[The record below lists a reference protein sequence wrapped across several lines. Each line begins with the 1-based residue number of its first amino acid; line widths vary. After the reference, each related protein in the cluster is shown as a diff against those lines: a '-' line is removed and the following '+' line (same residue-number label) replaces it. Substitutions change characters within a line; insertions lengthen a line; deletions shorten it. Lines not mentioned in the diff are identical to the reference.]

1 MKSAKAAIP
10 RALKNEVWITYV
22 GKAFDAKC
30 NVSWCTTTITPFTF
44 EAGHNIPESK
54 GGATTIANLR
64 PICSQC
70 NKSMGCTFTID
81 EFSAKFDGGRYHV
94 SACNTVPNTVPNT
107 VSTQPTKSEKHEK
120 IAWWRRM
127 MGLPLM
133 CGSMPSVREEAT

>member
-1 MKSAKAAIP
+1 MHRKTQHKRKLTPTVHAPTIMKSVKVTIP

-44 EAGHNIPESK
+44 EAGHNVPESK
-54 GGATTIANLR
+54 GGSTTVANLR

-81 EFSAKFDGGRYHV
+81 EFSSKFQDNPCKPNPTHAKKGGG
-94 SACNTVPNTVPNT
+94 
-107 VSTQPTKSEKHEK
+107 
-120 IAWWRRM
+120 WWRRVLGIPM
-127 MGLPLM
+127 S
-133 CGSMPSVREEAT
+133 CSSVPSTVE